1 MHTLP
6 STRRPSRL
14 LPWLLAP
21 LLLAALVPPGR
32 TDAQTAAPAATPPA
46 PPALPSATPGA
57 SPAPIERTV
66 YTPYEK
72 LEQVFEKEDRGVF
85 LPYREFLDL
94 WNKLNLPADLKKN
107 PPPVDGVLA
116 SARYTGHLEGDAALF
131 DARLQFEALKDGWSK
146 VSLGGADLNIAEVRP
161 APGAAPS
168 QAGPILHLAGDG
180 YEAILPARGS
190 YPVALT
196 VLGKVTRDAGRAT
209 LALHLPRTAASQFE
223 LTVPDTGLDFTLTP
237 ASAFTTHE
245 ENGATRL
252 TAFFGATQQVSISWR
267 QRAAETT
274 LPALVFADSTLETLV
289 GPGALRTAA
298 AIDFRLLRAPVG
310 AFEVLVPAGQQVLGV
325 EGAGLRD
332 WNLAPAAPD
341 GRQRILINLATPA
354 RERYKLRVTLEAPV
368 ARLPAKLTVP
378 TVEVAR
384 AEGQSGTITVSA
396 DPALAVTVDPRDGV
410 TQASIPAG
418 DDHKPPAGGAFLGAY
433 RFLRLPYAIDLD
445 VRPAEPVVE
454 VKSSSLYTVLP
465 DALRWAAFLDYT
477 VKKAGIFTALI
488 DLPAAVGRVEAGDG
502 PVEGFS
508 IVPPAPGSPPL
519 AAGYQRLE
527 VRFKERVTGEFSFN
541 VVGYFVPR
549 EKPDDPL
556 TIAVLHPV
564 GAARDEG
571 KVGVAIHQ
579 SLDPK
584 TVDLGDLHQESI
596 DQLSLPLQ
604 PTDPATTPLTL
615 GFTFRGAAPKPAQ
628 LAFTIRKPRVSAEVA
643 SRVSLRE
650 SLVAY
655 QWMVRYHI
663 EYAGIDDLVLDAPSE
678 IADDLQFSGDDIKE
692 KVRED
697 EKDAAGKPTGRKLWH
712 VRLQGKKLG
721 RYDLRINLERALPP
735 LAAGKTAAVDWPELK
750 TVGLFHETGTVAVVK
765 DGNLEI
771 TRATP
776 AGLEL
781 IDPAE
786 LPDFAR
792 DPSAAN
798 ASAPRNGPG
807 DIFLAYRYAAH
818 PASLRLEFSKNE
830 FLPVPTAIVTYAVLN
845 TTLTADR
852 AGTTEAIYWV
862 RNNGR
867 QFLSVVLPEHG
878 QMLSDVFVNGQPQ
891 QPSRRPDRNALLV
904 RLPARG
910 PDAAADDAPVSVRL
924 VFAVPGD
931 SPGRG
936 SLGPFGH
943 LRVVPPVLEDTR
955 VMQTQVSL
963 YLPAGYRYVRFDGPM
978 READGGR
985 GWNRLRDGFDAF
997 VPALGP
1003 DETQIATA
1011 DWQPPPDLPPATGGG
1026 FDSTVPKEGTPVV
1039 LRRLDAPAP
1048 VEISYRSLGYANTV
1062 EAVACFLA
1070 LGIGLAL
1077 LGSSRGARLAYFF
1090 VVGVGAL
1097 ILAGAVAPR
1106 AAGLWTAVYLGVF
1119 AAALVWLAAGSWRW
1133 LRRLVRVWSE
1143 RLRLLGRRLGAGPNR
1158 PVTAVPVPRP
1168 TPRPPQDP
1176 PPAPSPAEPSPS
1188 TPQPGKERLT
1198 PTEPP
1203 PPEPPVPPAPG
1214 GIV

>member
-1 MHTLP
+1 MHTLLP
-6 STRRPSRL
+6 IRRPSRL

-21 LLLAALVPPGR
+21 LLLAAPVPPR
-32 TDAQTAAPAATPPA
+32 RINAQTDAPAAAVPV
-46 PPALPSATPGA
+46 PPALPSPAPGA
-57 SPAPIERTV
+57 SPAPAERTV

-107 PPPVDGVLA
+107 LPPVDGVLA

-131 DARLQFEALKDGWSK
+131 DAQLQFEALKDGWSK
-146 VSLGGADLNIAEVRP
+146 VPLGGADLNIAEVRP
-161 APGAAPS
+161 APGAAAS
-168 QAGPILHLAGDG
+168 QAAPILHLAGDG

-196 VLGKVTRDAGRAT
+196 VLGKVSRDAGRST
-209 LALHLPRTAASQFE
+209 LELRLPRTAASQFE
-223 LTVPDTGLDFTLTP
+223 LTLPETGLDFTLAP

-252 TAFFGATQQVSISWR
+252 TAFFGATQQVSISWH

-274 LPALVFADSTLETLV
+274 LPALVFADSTLETV
-289 GPGALRTAA
+289 VSPGALRTAA

-310 AFEVLVPAGQQVLGV
+310 AFEILVPAGQQVLGV
-325 EGAGLRD
+325 DGAGLRD
-332 WNLAPAAPD
+332 WNLAPATPD
-341 GRQRILINLATPA
+341 SRQHIVVNLATPA
-354 RERYKLRVTLEAPV
+354 REHYKLRVTLEAPV
-368 ARLPAKLTVP
+368 ARLPARLTVP
-378 TVEVAR
+378 AVEIAR

-396 DPALAVTVDPRDGV
+396 DPALAITVDPREGV
-410 TQASIPAG
+410 TQASVAARDDPPKPA
-418 DDHKPPAGGAFLGAY
+418 DGALLGAY
-433 RFLRLPYAIDLD
+433 RFLHLPYAIDLD

-454 VKSSSLYTVLP
+454 VKDREAYTVTP
-465 DALRWAAFLDYT
+465 DTLSFYANLEYS
-477 VKKAGIFTALI
+477 VKKAGIFSALI
-488 DLPAAVGRVEAGDG
+488 DVPAALEHVEAS
-502 PVEGFS
+502 PVES
-508 IVPPAPGSPPL
+508 YALVPPAPGSPPL

-527 VRFKERVTGEFSFN
+527 VRFKQRVTDAITLEVTGDF
-541 VVGYFVPR
+541 PR
-549 EKPDDPL
+549 AKPDDPV
-556 TIAVLHPV
+556 TVAVLHPV
-564 GAARDEG
+564 AAAREEG
-571 KVGVAIHQ
+571 QVGVGIHQ

-584 TVDLGDLHQESI
+584 TTDTGDLRQESI
-596 DQLSLPLQ
+596 DRLNVPFY
-604 PTDPATTPLTL
+604 PTDAKATPLTL
-615 GFTFRGAAPKPAQ
+615 GFNFRGASARPAQ
-628 LAFTIRKPRVSAEVA
+628 LVFTVRKPRVSAEVA

-655 QWMVRYHI
+655 QWTVRYNI
-663 EYAGIDDLVLDAPSE
+663 EYAGIDDLVLDAPPDVAE
-678 IADDLQFSGDDIKE
+678 DLQFSGDDIKE

-697 EKDAAGKPTGRKLWH
+697 EKDAAGKPTGRRLWH
-712 VRLQGKKLG
+712 IRLQGKKLG
-721 RYDLRINLERALPP
+721 RYDLKINLERALPP
-735 LAAGKTAAVDWPELK
+735 LAAGKTATVDWPELK

-776 AGLEL
+776 TGLEL

-786 LPDFAR
+786 LPDFAWN
-792 DPSAAN
+792 PAAAN
-798 ASAPRNGPG
+798 VSVPKNGPG

-818 PASLRLEFSKNE
+818 PAALRLEFSKNE

-845 TTLTADR
+845 TTLTVDR

-867 QFLSVVLPEHG
+867 QFLSVVLPERG

-910 PDAAADDAPVSVRL
+910 ADATANDAPVSVRL
-924 VFAVPGD
+924 VFSVPGEA
-931 SPGRG
+931 PGRG
-936 SLGPFGH
+936 SLGLFGR

-955 VMQTQVSL
+955 VMQAQVSL
-963 YLPAGYRYVRFDGPM
+963 YLPAGYRYVHFDGPM
-978 READGGR
+978 READNGR
-985 GWNRLRDGFDAF
+985 GWNRLRDQFDSF

-1003 DETQIATA
+1003 DETQVATA
-1011 DWQPPPDLPPATGGG
+1011 DWQPPPDLPPAAGGG

-1070 LGIGLAL
+1070 LGFGLAL
-1077 LGSSRGARLAYFF
+1077 LGSPRGARLAYFF
-1090 VVGVGAL
+1090 VVGLGAL

-1119 AAALVWLAAGSWRW
+1119 VAALVWLATGFWRW
-1133 LRRLVRVWSE
+1133 LRRLGYRWSE
-1143 RLRLLGRRLGAGPNR
+1143 RRRLLWLRLWAVLNR
-1158 PVTAVPVPRP
+1158 PVAVGVVPRP
-1168 TPRPPQDP
+1168 ASRPPQDP
-1176 PPAPSPAEPSPS
+1176 PPPPEPPEPP
-1188 TPQPGKERLT
+1188 PQPGKERLT
-1198 PTEPP
+1198 PVDPPP
-1203 PPEPPVPPAPG
+1203 PPEPPVPPTPG
-1214 GIV
+1214 ANV